1 MIENARR
8 AEVRDSVTAFL
19 ADVSG
24 RSADSFPDT
33 VDLAKGDLLDSIQLI
48 QFLFFLE
55 EKFEISVDIERLT
68 AKSTIADVVDAV
80 VESLSLR
87 NTDGV

>member
-1 MIENARR
+1 MIDDDRR
-8 AEVRDSVTAFL
+8 IEVRHSVARFL

-33 VDLAKGDLLDSIQLI
+33 TDLSKGDLLDSIQLI

-55 EKFEISVDIERLT
+55 EKFEVSVDIERL
-68 AKSTIADVVDAV
+68 AVRSTITDVVDAV
-80 VESLSLR
+80 VDALLLR
-87 NTDGV
+87 CADGV